1 MNFHSTDPDG
11 LPAWRRQPR
20 LFKALAASALL
31 HLILL
36 WPAAYPRPKLQLAQ
50 PLAAQL
56 RPVAEAGAP
65 VAPVAAAGQPSVAP
79 DASDAAPRSP
89 KATATPDRPRSGR
102 GERPRVLA
110 SAEPPA
116 QAPAPARPESPDE
129 PPAAGAAQVGTGAVA
144 SAAMGDAG
152 SARIS
157 SASDSPAAGVDPQAL
172 VEYRFALRRSA
183 APRYPLLARE
193 RGWSGRVE
201 VRVTVAEDG
210 RPRDVSVA
218 RSAGHRLLDE
228 EARST
233 IALAA
238 ARAPLPGSLRG
249 HAFAVDVPVIFELRD
264 SAESN

>member
-11 LPAWRRQPR
+11 LPAWRRDPR
-20 LFKALAASALL
+20 LFKALAASVVL
-31 HLILL
+31 HLVLL

-56 RPVAEAGAP
+56 RPVAEAG
-65 VAPVAAAGQPSVAP
+65 VPVAAASQPAAAPSVPEVAP
-79 DASDAAPRSP
+79 SSP
-89 KATATPDRPRSGR
+89 KASTAQDRARSGR

-110 SAEPPA
+110 SAESPA
-116 QAPAPARPESPDE
+116 PAPVPAPARPEPPDE

>member
-11 LPAWRRQPR
+11 LPAWRREPR

-31 HLILL
+31 HLVLL

-65 VAPVAAAGQPSVAP
+65 VAPAGQPPAAP
-79 DASDAAPRSP
+79 DASDAAPRPP
-89 KATATPDRPRSGR
+89 KAAAARTRARSGH
-102 GERPRVLA
+102 GERPPLLA

-116 QAPAPARPESPDE
+116 QAPAPARPETPGE
-129 PPAAGAAQVGTGAVA
+129 PPTGGAEPAGTGAVA

-218 RSAGHRLLDE
+218 RSAGHQLLDE